1 MLSLME
7 SLGITPN
14 TTVQQIREASS
25 REMKE
30 ITNAHNAHM
39 RVMNYALNSN
49 NSFEMR
55 KYCMELLKQHTI
67 NPIDTD
73 ELNDKLYSNGSYY
86 YLYVDVIGYT
96 NGVKVDYEENK
107 DAYYSRVISESDGFD
122 SSGYIEIIKEDD
134 LYRIMFSYNYARIE
148 TIVEE
153 ENINLAVL
161 NSAYILSTIQFN
173 TNVIELMLDDDYFTN
188 KEEKYEVFS
197 KNDDSGDNFEL
208 KYND

>member
-1 MLSLME
+1 MKRILIFILILLVSGCTVVRIDTTNIDTIIDVVLSKDNNLY
-7 SLGITPN
+7 N
-14 TTVQQIREASS
+14 
-25 REMKE
+25 
-30 ITNAHNAHM
+30 
-39 RVMNYALNSN
+39 RVGSGY
-49 NSFEMR
+49 
-55 KYCMELLKQHTI
+55 KYYI
-67 NPIDTD
+67 PRGVSYIDTD

>member
-1 MLSLME
+1 MKKILIFILVLLVSGCTVVRIDTTNINTIVDVILSKDNDLY
-7 SLGITPN
+7 N
-14 TTVQQIREASS
+14 
-25 REMKE
+25 
-30 ITNAHNAHM
+30 
-39 RVMNYALNSN
+39 RVGSGY
-49 NSFEMR
+49 
-55 KYCMELLKQHTI
+55 KYYI
-67 NPIDTD
+67 PRGVSYIDTD

>member
-1 MLSLME
+1 MKKILLFILVLLVSGCTVVRIDTTNIDTIVDVILSKDNDLY
-7 SLGITPN
+7 N
-14 TTVQQIREASS
+14 
-25 REMKE
+25 
-30 ITNAHNAHM
+30 
-39 RVMNYALNSN
+39 RVGSGY
-49 NSFEMR
+49 
-55 KYCMELLKQHTI
+55 KYYI
-67 NPIDTD
+67 PRGVSYIDTD

>member
-1 MLSLME
+1 MKKILIFILVLLVSGCTVVRIDTTNIDTIVDVILSKDNDLY
-7 SLGITPN
+7 N
-14 TTVQQIREASS
+14 
-25 REMKE
+25 
-30 ITNAHNAHM
+30 
-39 RVMNYALNSN
+39 RVGSGY
-49 NSFEMR
+49 
-55 KYCMELLKQHTI
+55 KYYI
-67 NPIDTD
+67 PRGVSYIDTD

-153 ENINLAVL
+153 ENIYQAVL
-161 NSAYILSTIQFN
+161 NSAYIVSTIQFN

>member
-1 MLSLME
+1 MKKILIFILVLLVSGCTVVRIDTTNIDTIVDVILSKDNDLY
-7 SLGITPN
+7 N
-14 TTVQQIREASS
+14 
-25 REMKE
+25 
-30 ITNAHNAHM
+30 
-39 RVMNYALNSN
+39 RVGSGY
-49 NSFEMR
+49 
-55 KYCMELLKQHTI
+55 KYYI
-67 NPIDTD
+67 PRGVSYIDTD

>member
-1 MLSLME
+1 MKKILLFILVLLVSGCTVVRIDTTNIDTIVDVILSKDNDLY
-7 SLGITPN
+7 N
-14 TTVQQIREASS
+14 
-25 REMKE
+25 
-30 ITNAHNAHM
+30 
-39 RVMNYALNSN
+39 RVGSGY
-49 NSFEMR
+49 
-55 KYCMELLKQHTI
+55 KYYI
-67 NPIDTD
+67 PRGVSYIDTD

-173 TNVIELMLDDDYFTN
+173 NNVIELMLDDDYFTN

>member
-1 MLSLME
+1 MKRILIFILVLLVSGCTVVRIYTTDIDNIINVVLSKDNDLY
-7 SLGITPN
+7 N
-14 TTVQQIREASS
+14 
-25 REMKE
+25 
-30 ITNAHNAHM
+30 
-39 RVMNYALNSN
+39 RVGSGY
-49 NSFEMR
+49 
-55 KYCMELLKQHTI
+55 KYYI
-67 NPIDTD
+67 PRGVSYIDTD

-107 DAYYSRVISESDGFD
+107 DAYYSRVISKDDGFD

-153 ENINLAVL
+153 ENVNLAVL

-173 TNVIELMLDDDYFTN
+173 TDVIELMLDDDYFTN
-188 KEEKYEVFS
+188 REEKYEVFS
-197 KNDDSGDNFEL
+197 KNEDSGDNFEL

>member
-1 MLSLME
+1 MKKILIFILVLLVSGCTVVRIDTTNINTIVDVILSKDNDLY
-7 SLGITPN
+7 N
-14 TTVQQIREASS
+14 
-25 REMKE
+25 
-30 ITNAHNAHM
+30 
-39 RVMNYALNSN
+39 RVGSGY
-49 NSFEMR
+49 
-55 KYCMELLKQHTI
+55 KYYI
-67 NPIDTD
+67 PRGVSYIDTD

-208 KYND
+208 KYNN